1 MYIDCDTHYF
11 PVKFLEGISDQY
23 PESPRV
29 VRKGD
34 EVKSVLPDGTLIK
47 NQAPKGRWDL
57 DVRVQQADFEG
68 FDKHVLIPENR
79 ELLYTWDRDL
89 GCELARRYNDAVAQ
103 DLAECAHP
111 ERYIGVGWVFL
122 PDVEESCKELDRM
135 VNQLGIKAVKFMGG
149 FEDANLGA
157 ERLWPV
163 YDKVCQLDI
172 PILVHDTASDRQD
185 HPNPALVGIEQLYL
199 EADNNALP
207 FLLAFPLP
215 LHRGHGKPDPARRP
229 QGVPRPPHL
238 FRGGLGRLRALADEP
253 PGHGPQRPQEAR
265 QGPQRV
271 LQPDLGVGLR
281 RGDFHPLRLRL
292 LEGPQPHGG

>member
-29 VRKGD
+29 VRNGD

-57 DVRVQQADFEG
+57 DTRVAQADFEG

-135 VNQLGIKAVKFMGG
+135 VNQLGLKAVKFMGG

-157 ERLWPV
+157 ERLWPF
-163 YDKVCQLDI
+163 YDKVCQLDV
-172 PILVHDTASDRQD
+172 PILVHDTASDRQG
-185 HPNPALVGIEQLYL
+185 HPNPALVGIEQLFL

-207 FLLAFPLP
+207 FLLAFPFRYIVDMGSLI
-215 LHRGHGKPDPARRP
+215 LRG
-229 QGVPRPPHL
+229 
-238 FRGGLGRLRALADEP
+238 ALKEF
-253 PGHGPQRPQEAR
+253 
-265 QGPQRV
+265 
-271 LQPDLGVGLR
+271 PDLRICFVEGSAAFVPWLMN
-281 RGDFHPLRLRL
+281 RLDMDPDAR
-292 LEGPQPHGG
+292 